1 MFAFL
6 GGLSEPRSVCIEKR
20 YLPSFVVD
28 PPHWHERACC
38 GWHLPHTH
46 MSISY
51 FAGYTYYTAKHDCI
65 SACVLCISLTICCG
79 VGEVA
84 YFRFRHG
91 SHDVGGLFRF
101 SILLVNI
108 SPVAA
113 CIFAPWWLF
122 CVFVGL
128 FLRMKASLWYVLL
141 YLPRLVLSN
150 NGTMQVVFESPS
162 GYNTSA
168 NR

>member
-46 MSISY
+46 MKISY

-65 SACVLCISLTICCG
+65 SACVLCISPTICCG

-113 CIFAPWWLF
+113 CILPPLVAVL
-122 CVFVGL
+122 CVCRVVCQNE
-128 FLRMKASLWYVLL
+128 SL
-141 YLPRLVLSN
+141 S
-150 NGTMQVVFESPS
+150 VVCIIIPAEI
-162 GYNTSA
+162 GA
-168 NR
+168 E